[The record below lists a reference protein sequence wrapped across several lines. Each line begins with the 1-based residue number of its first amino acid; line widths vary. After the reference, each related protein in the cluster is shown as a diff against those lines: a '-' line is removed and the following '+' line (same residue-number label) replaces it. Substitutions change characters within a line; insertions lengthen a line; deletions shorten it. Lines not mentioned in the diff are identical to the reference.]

1 MLNCNLLTRKRKQQY
16 DNNIHGEEFYSYKI
30 NNSSSEGRIIT
41 FKTGSK
47 EVKQKIK
54 SAEELSKL
62 IKNLKFDIPY
72 YIKNNNEIILSNKN
86 EISRFFNSKELTIKN
101 YEYFPYFSKNIFEE
115 QYTAIQIE
123 QNTDI
128 RKIFYHENNFYL
140 NHLPSY
146 NLILFKKVK
155 FTFHEFRD
163 PVANYHAVYVID
175 VFSKKNIG
183 LSTNLF
189 CFFQK
194 YRNKE
199 RANERFIPFLIIKYN
214 ELKSIKTIKELN
226 LLLNFAI
233 VNAFVNYEDYQEFTK
248 KIYLLIKNNGYNIQ
262 IIIIS
267 LIEEIIKYYQTKNYL
282 YPPYIIID
290 KYYYKYDQNQN
301 LRNKIINKLSKFHF
315 ILFIVYSFIEKK
327 SNLLLYKY
335 LINDYKLF
343 HYYTYTDNLYAYIEK
358 LPNKYPTIF
367 SQIYPNIVNF
377 LKIQNCQNLQS
388 AEKLI

>member
-1 MLNCNLLTRKRKQQY
+1 M
-16 DNNIHGEEFYSYKI
+16 
-30 NNSSSEGRIIT
+30 
-41 FKTGSK
+41 
-47 EVKQKIK
+47 
-54 SAEELSKL
+54 
-62 IKNLKFDIPY
+62 
-72 YIKNNNEIILSNKN
+72 
-86 EISRFFNSKELTIKN
+86 
-101 YEYFPYFSKNIFEE
+101 
-115 QYTAIQIE
+115 
-123 QNTDI
+123 
-128 RKIFYHENNFYL
+128 
-140 NHLPSY
+140 PSY

-233 VNAFVNYEDYQEFTK
+233 VNAFINYEDYQEFTK

-267 LIEEIIKYYQTKNYL
+267 LIEEIIKYY
-282 YPPYIIID
+282 
-290 KYYYKYDQNQN
+290 
-301 LRNKIINKLSKFHF
+301 
-315 ILFIVYSFIEKK
+315 
-327 SNLLLYKY
+327 
-335 LINDYKLF
+335 
-343 HYYTYTDNLYAYIEK
+343 
-358 LPNKYPTIF
+358 
-367 SQIYPNIVNF
+367 
-377 LKIQNCQNLQS
+377 
-388 AEKLI
+388 